1 MMNSNILLAVTV
13 LMTGSVWAAQ
23 RRTKAA
29 DNWPD
34 RNDGHTR
41 MGLTVSAVPSWMNSD
56 TTEQWRLK

>member
-1 MMNSNILLAVTV
+1 VGTLTA

>member
-1 MMNSNILLAVTV
+1 MGTLTA

-23 RRTKAA
+23 RRTQGVTMVA
-29 DNWPD
+29 DYWPD

-41 MGLTVSAVPSWMNSD
+41 MGLTVSAAPSWMNSD